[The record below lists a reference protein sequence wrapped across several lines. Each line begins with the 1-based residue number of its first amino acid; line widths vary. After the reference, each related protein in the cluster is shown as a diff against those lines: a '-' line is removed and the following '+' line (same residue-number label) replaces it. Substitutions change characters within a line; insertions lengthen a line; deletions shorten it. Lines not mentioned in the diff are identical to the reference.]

1 MKYKYLALILALASF
16 SLSVINGVAHAETP
30 AATASVAPPAADEF
44 EMFRFSLQMDRQDFV
59 KKGMGLNEEQEKK
72 FLSVYYE
79 YNVEL
84 KMLNEKRL
92 AIIVDYANNFDHITN
107 VKADELVKRM
117 FEFRKQRSAL
127 LVKYYGKVSKATTK
141 IIAARFLQVES
152 VLQGASDVIIGSKIP
167 LMSK

>member
-1 MKYKYLALILALASF
+1 
-16 SLSVINGVAHAETP
+16 
-30 AATASVAPPAADEF
+30 
-44 EMFRFSLQMDRQDFV
+44 
-59 KKGMGLNEEQEKK
+59 
-72 FLSVYYE
+72 
-79 YNVEL
+79 
-84 KMLNEKRL
+84 
-92 AIIVDYANNFDHITN
+92 VDYANNFDHITN
-107 VKADELVKRM
+107 AKADELVKRM